1 MCVSPRTRPNPWF
14 RSKSPLAYLHDT
26 ESQMMRVP
34 CGYCSECV
42 ARMQLGII
50 ERSIME
56 GVYNHCFMCTL
67 TYNEDCIPRLV
78 TSSGFEFKYADYNH
92 LSLLFDRLR
101 ADNVFPRG
109 FRTLSVTERGSEKGR
124 PHFHILFFLNLHLY
138 LYYYLLLYNR
148 LVSFLLLYF
157 L

>member
-67 TYNEDCIPRLV
+67 TYNQH
-78 TSSGFEFKYADYNH
+78 T
-92 LSLLFDRLR
+92 
-101 ADNVFPRG
+101 
-109 FRTLSVTERGSEKGR
+109 
-124 PHFHILFFLNLHLY
+124 
-138 LYYYLLLYNR
+138 
-148 LVSFLLLYF
+148 
-157 L
+157 